1 MQNMTGNA
9 LHTQQESNRCIVRR
23 TTILSAFPSVKHG
36 PAQCT
41 GDRTRYKLVGYH
53 HNLSQL

>member
-53 HNLSQL
+53 HNL